1 MKTSNKLLLLAT
13 VILFGYLAVFN
24 FQLRAEYIKG
34 DFRNPYYGMKFTPLN
49 SFTTIQHNAGNVVVL
64 RIEKGPKFGVWMRD
78 NLKEKLALTERNN
91 TLFVDY
97 VDKQHFN
104 YYQSGIVV
112 VCPEVNTV
120 ITTPLITHQVR
131 FWERAVTQVSGFT
144 QDAMNIVAGKST
156 QVELNKNTIG
166 KLNAATT
173 ASDATITVNTENQ
186 IQASNFKIV
195 GKSDLK
201 LFNQITNGTYTYT
214 DSATIT
220 LNGKSFAKVNQH

>member
-13 VILFGYLAVFN
+13 VILFGYLAIFN
-24 FQLRAEYIKG
+24 FQLRAEYLKG
-34 DFRNPYYGMKFTPLN
+34 DFRKPYYGMKFTPLN
-49 SFTTIQHNAGNVVVL
+49 SFSNVQHNAGNVVYLSV
-64 RIEKGPKFGVWMRD
+64 EKGPRFGVWMRD
-78 NLKEKLALTERNN
+78 NLKGKLSLTERNN

-97 VDKQHFN
+97 IDKQHFN
-104 YYQSGIVV
+104 YYLSGIVV

-120 ITTPLITHQVR
+120 TTTPLTAHQVM

-144 QDAMNIVAGKST
+144 QDVMNIVAGKST

-173 ASDATITVNTENQ
+173 ASDATITVNAENQ
-186 IQASNFKIV
+186 IQAGDFKIA
-195 GKSDLK
+195 GKSDLR
-201 LFNQITNGTYTYT
+201 LLSQITIGTYSYT

-220 LNGKSFAKVNQH
+220 LNGKSFAKVNQR